1 MIAFITVSVTVW
13 RAIAVGRGESD
24 RFIEDFMHVI
34 EQVWEYKTI

>member
-1 MIAFITVSVTVW
+1 MITFIGISVTLW
-13 RAIAVGRGESD
+13 RAIAAGRVESD